1 MAGIV
6 QSVIFDSK
14 KWSILDSAKWLLDNE
29 YKVKKIDQP
38 DNFIR
43 FRQISPVT
51 LKKKGYITY
60 RNKKLGK
67 SGIEFIIAYKDRSRF
82 ATP

>member
-14 KWSILDSAKWLLDNE
+14 KWSVLDSAKWLLDNE

-51 LKKKGYITY
+51 LKNKGYTTY

-67 SGIEFIIAYKDRSRF
+67 SRIELVIAYKDSSRF
-82 ATP
+82 ATL